1 MVMTQG
7 ALHELCPIEN
17 AAMPGRTIIQWDKN
31 DLDELGILKV
41 DCLALGMLSAIHR
54 SLDLIGDHY
63 QRPLTLASIPG
74 ADSAV
79 YDMICEADTV
89 GVFQIESRAQMS
101 MLPRLRPRCFYDLV
115 IEVAIVRPG
124 PIQGQMV
131 HPFLKARQSGIQPEY
146 PNEAIAQVL
155 RKTMG
160 VPLFQEQAM
169 RLAVVAAGF
178 TPGEAD
184 QLRRA
189 MAAWRRPGVIDK
201 FKQKLIQGM
210 QVNGLDEVFADRV
223 FNQLRGFGEYGFPE
237 SHAASFALL
246 VYASC
251 WIKHHYPE
259 VFCCAMLNSQPLGF
273 YAPAQLVQDARRH
286 GADVLAPD
294 VNASRWDCT
303 LDYDPS
309 RSEPRERPSKPLPAS
324 PRRSIRL
331 GLRMIRGLHE
341 LDAQRIVAA
350 KSTGTIFVDQTDL
363 VRRAGLS
370 QATLSVLADAGALES
385 LSGDRRAA
393 YWQSLAQEKK
403 QMDMPLFEASNM
415 DHDESLPE
423 SLTRMTPLEEVY
435 TDYETTGV
443 SLKGHPIGFY
453 RDKLTQLRVTPAN
466 ELANMSNGRF
476 IRVAGLIL
484 LRQRPG
490 TAKGITFVT
499 MEDETGSIN
508 LVIKPETWKHYY
520 LLCKQSNAWL
530 VHGILENRQGVIHV
544 LVGQVEDLQYV
555 IRPLE
560 IKSRD
565 FR

>member
-1 MVMTQG
+1 
-7 ALHELCPIEN
+7 
-17 AAMPGRTIIQWDKN
+17 
-31 DLDELGILKV
+31 
-41 DCLALGMLSAIHR
+41 
-54 SLDLIGDHY
+54 
-63 QRPLTLASIPG
+63 
-74 ADSAV
+74 
-79 YDMICEADTV
+79 
-89 GVFQIESRAQMS
+89 
-101 MLPRLRPRCFYDLV
+101 
-115 IEVAIVRPG
+115 
-124 PIQGQMV
+124 
-131 HPFLKARQSGIQPEY
+131 
-146 PNEAIAQVL
+146 
-155 RKTMG
+155 
-160 VPLFQEQAM
+160 M

-201 FKQKLIQGM
+201 FKRKLIEGM
-210 QVNGLDEVFADRV
+210 QVNGLDEVFAERV

-273 YAPAQLVQDARRH
+273 YAPAQLIQDARRH
-286 GADVLAPD
+286 DVEVLGPD

-303 LDYDPS
+303 LGNEDPALVPEPSNS
-309 RSEPRERPSKPLPAS
+309 RLP
-324 PRRSIRL
+324 IRL

-341 LDAQRIVAA
+341 QDAQRIVEA
-350 KSTGTIFVDQTDL
+350 KMIASKFVDQTDL
-363 VRRAGLS
+363 VRRAGLTQS
-370 QATLSVLADAGALES
+370 TLSTLADAGALES

-393 YWQSLAQEKK
+393 YWQSLAQER
-403 QMDMPLFEASNM
+403 QQIAMPLFDASDM
-415 DHDESLPE
+415 DHDEDIPR

-435 TDYETTGV
+435 TDYETTGI

-453 RDKLTQLRVTPAN
+453 RGKLSQLRVTPAN
-466 ELANMSNGRF
+466 ELANVSNGRF

-508 LVIKPETWKHYY
+508 LVIRPETWKQYY

-544 LVGQVEDLQYV
+544 LVGRVEDLQTV
-555 IRPLE
+555 IRPLD
-560 IKSRD
+560 IQSRD